1 LPSPFD
7 TPANSPPASSGG
19 GQGPEPEPGGVVC
32 YLGLGANLG
41 PRAETIAAAV
51 AALEALVPLREVQR
65 SRLFETVAVAD
76 HPQPPYLN
84 AVVRGRTTLGPCEL
98 LAACLAIE
106 ASLGRIRPVGVAR
119 AARHIDI
126 DILLHGAAVIDTPS
140 LRVPHPELLNRPFV
154 RIPLAEVAAPG
165 LVHPRTGEALDLAAP
180 APAMVQLWQG
190 VWQGSGTRSNLPSPS
205 NPEYHALV
213 TGGSMSEG
221 HSDEGPALWV
231 ERRRAHRIPLE
242 MWVEETTENERYFRR
257 AGDLSR
263 GGMRLD
269 YTIPLPRG
277 TLVNLTFTLPGDSR
291 PVVVTGEIVSNGGA
305 EALRMG
311 VKFVNLLADS
321 QAQIDAFL
329 ARVAADST
337 I

>member
-1 LPSPFD
+1 MV
-7 TPANSPPASSGG
+7 PPAS
-19 GQGPEPEPGGVVC
+19 PGGVVC

-51 AALEALVPLREVQR
+51 AALEAVVPLRDLHR
-65 SRLFETVAVAD
+65 SHLFETVAIAD

-84 AVVRGRTTLGPCEL
+84 AVVRGRTTLGPVEL
-98 LAACLAIE
+98 LAACQAIE
-106 ASLGRIRPVGVAR
+106 ASLGRIRPAGVANTVGKTV
-119 AARHIDI
+119 AKTVGKLARHIDI
-126 DILLHGAAVIDTPS
+126 DILLYGAAVIETPS
-140 LRVPHPELLNRPFV
+140 LRVPHPELLGRAFV
-154 RIPLAEVAAPG
+154 RIPLAEVATPG
-165 LVHPRTGEALDLAAP
+165 LVHPRTGEALDLAAA
-180 APAMVQLWQG
+180 APDQVRPTPQNWPRGPGAAG
-190 VWQGSGTRSNLPSPS
+190 ANLPSPA
-205 NPEYHALV
+205 NPEYHDWV

-269 YTIPLPRG
+269 HTIPLPRG

-291 PVVVTGEIVSNGGA
+291 PVAVTGEIVSNGGA

-337 I
+337 T

>member
-1 LPSPFD
+1 
-7 TPANSPPASSGG
+7 
-19 GQGPEPEPGGVVC
+19 VVC
-32 YLGLGANLG
+32 YIGLGANLG
-41 PRAETIAAAV
+41 PRAETLAAAV
-51 AALEALVPLREVQR
+51 AALEALVPLREVHR
-65 SRLFETVAVAD
+65 SRLFETVAIAD

-84 AVVRGRTTLGPCEL
+84 AVVRGRTTLGPFEL

-106 ASLGRIRPVGVAR
+106 AALGRIRPAGVAR

-126 DILLHGAAVIDTPS
+126 DILLYGAAVIETPS
-140 LRVPHPELLNRPFV
+140 LRVPHPELLDRPFV
-154 RIPLAEVAAPG
+154 RIPLAEVATPG
-165 LVHPRTGEALDLAAP
+165 LVHPRTGAALDLAAP
-180 APAMVQLWQG
+180 APGMVKPSPQ
-190 VWQGSGTRSNLPSPS
+190 VWPPRGAGARSNLPSPA
-205 NPEYHALV
+205 NPEYHDWV

-269 YTIPLPRG
+269 HTIPLPRG

-291 PVVVTGEIVSNGGA
+291 PVAVTGEIVSNGGA

-337 I
+337 T